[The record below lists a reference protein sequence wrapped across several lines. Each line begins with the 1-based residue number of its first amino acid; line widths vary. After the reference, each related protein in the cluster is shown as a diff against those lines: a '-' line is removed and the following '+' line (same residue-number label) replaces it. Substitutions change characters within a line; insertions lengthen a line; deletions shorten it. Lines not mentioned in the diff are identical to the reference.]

1 MQNRVAPHLDLDY
14 PKSHFWPRV
23 AVGEPN
29 ECWPWS
35 QSIGSHGYGQAW
47 DGITVRL
54 AHRCAWELTHGR
66 IPGGL
71 TIDHI
76 CRTRRCCNPAHLR
89 LLTNL
94 DNATDNGQSRRTHCP
109 KGHPYSGDNLYVDPK
124 GHRRCRA
131 CAADGR
137 VRHGTPNAAKTH
149 CPKGHPY
156 EGNNLYTTP
165 SGHRRCRTCNRERGR
180 KK

>member
-1 MQNRVAPHLDLDY
+1 MPNRVAPHLDLDY
-14 PKSHFWPRV
+14 LKSHFWPRV
-23 AVGEPN
+23 VVGEPN

-66 IPGGL
+66 IPDGL

-94 DNATDNGQSRRTHCP
+94 NNATDNGQGRKTHCP
-109 KGHPYSGDNLYVDPK
+109 SGHPYSGANLYIQPSN
-124 GHRRCRA
+124 GSRRCRA
-131 CAADGR
+131 CAA
-137 VRHGTPNAAKTH
+137 N
-149 CPKGHPY
+149 
-156 EGNNLYTTP
+156 
-165 SGHRRCRTCNRERGR
+165 RRR
-180 KK
+180 